1 MIKGI
6 VFDMDGLMFD
16 TERLAV
22 EGYAYAGRLTGHI
35 LPRELVVKAIGLNR
49 ENTAR
54 LVKEHLSGD
63 FDYTAVKKIM
73 ADYTTEYIEQ
83 NGMPCKPGLRS
94 LLDYL
99 RQNKYAIT
107 VATSSDR
114 DRAEYYLDKA
124 FIRGYFGDI
133 ICGDMVKRGKPEPD
147 IYLKACEILSLPPQ
161 ACIALEDSPMGI
173 LSSYNAGMK
182 PVMIPDL
189 AEPDADTKKLLY
201 SYLTSLSDV
210 INLLEQT
217 KERS

>member
-1 MIKGI
+1 
-6 VFDMDGLMFD
+6 
-16 TERLAV
+16 
-22 EGYAYAGRLTGHI
+22 
-35 LPRELVVKAIGLNR
+35 
-49 ENTAR
+49 
-54 LVKEHLSGD
+54 
-63 FDYTAVKKIM
+63 
-73 ADYTTEYIEQ
+73 
-83 NGMPCKPGLRS
+83 
-94 LLDYL
+94 
-99 RQNKYAIT
+99 
-107 VATSSDR
+107 
-114 DRAEYYLDKA
+114 
-124 FIRGYFGDI
+124 
-133 ICGDMVKRGKPEPD
+133 MVKRGKPEPD